1 MEIRNEELEQQR
13 KCCRSKINGLWS
25 SAQLHQQMS
34 AFQYYQ
40 SARGFF
46 LRREASLLIA
56 LSIHESVIGICM
68 HSLSF
73 II

>member
-46 LRREASLLIA
+46 KEGSF
-56 LSIHESVIGICM
+56 SIDCVVHP
-68 HSLSF
+68 
-73 II
+73 